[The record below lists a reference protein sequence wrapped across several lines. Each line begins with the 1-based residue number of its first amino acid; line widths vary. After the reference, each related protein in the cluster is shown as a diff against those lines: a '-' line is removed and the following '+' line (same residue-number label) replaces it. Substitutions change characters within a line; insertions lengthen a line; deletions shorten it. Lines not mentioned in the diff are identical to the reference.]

1 MRRIDCMGSI
11 YKVMI
16 PEGIP
21 YYIRT
26 NEDGS
31 LPLMNVDLYHQL
43 LERNPLIRTELMG
56 GGY

>member
-1 MRRIDCMGSI
+1 MGGI

-56 GGY
+56 GGVLNL